1 MGLIKR
7 KWTPD
12 EAEEW
17 TKEDLFACILSS
29 LVYITLIVGTA
40 LSFLLIWIGFVILA
54 IGIILMFLMFFIID
68 PKLKTISEEYEKKQK
83 SYLENLEKIERW
95 E

>member
-40 LSFLLIWIGFVILA
+40 LSFLLIWTGFVILA
-54 IGIILMFLMFFIID
+54 IGIILAIIMFFIID
-68 PKLKTISEEYEKKQK
+68 PKLKTISDEYEKKQK

>member
-1 MGLIKR
+1 MKLIKR
-7 KWTPD
+7 KWTAD

-29 LVYITLIVGTA
+29 LVYITIIIGTA
-40 LSFLLIWIGFVILA
+40 LSFLLIWTGFIILA
-54 IGIILMFLMFFIID
+54 IGIVLAFLMFFIID
-68 PKLKTISEEYEKKQK
+68 PKLKTMSEEYEKKQK
-83 SYLENLEKIERW
+83 SYLENLEKLERW